1 MTELIFKEVLDF
13 YKGKRVLITGNT
25 GFKGSW
31 LTFLLLAAGA
41 EVTGYS
47 LEPPTD
53 PSLFHICGLDRDKR
67 LKQIYGRSGIRLKIE
82 LILYYR
88 T

>member
-53 PSLFHICGLDRDKR
+53 SSLFHICGLDRDK
-67 LKQIYGRSGIRLKIE
+67 KGV
-82 LILYYR
+82 
-88 T
+88 